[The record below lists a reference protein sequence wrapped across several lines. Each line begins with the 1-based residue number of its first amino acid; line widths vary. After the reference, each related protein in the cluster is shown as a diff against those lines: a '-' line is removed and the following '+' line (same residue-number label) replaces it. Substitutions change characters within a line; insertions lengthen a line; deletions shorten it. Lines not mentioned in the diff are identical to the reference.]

1 MNRLQKEF
9 DIDKKVTKCV
19 ELGQTDRLFNQ
30 RRSSRRHELRVRK
43 VPGLFRFL
51 REISAKHPSYSKGQK
66 LKLWESMDADAKR
79 RYDLDGALLR
89 EESRISKETYYSRLC
104 EAIRRNEL
112 YVLTVSFW
120 LLPFHLFQLMF

>member
-19 ELGQTDRLFNQ
+19 ELVEIDRLFNQ
-30 RRSSRRHELRVRK
+30 RRSSCRHELGIWRTT
-43 VPGLFRFL
+43 GFTRFIK
-51 REISAKHPSYSKGQK
+51 EISAKHPSYSKGQK

-112 YVLTVSFW
+112 FVLTVSF
-120 LLPFHLFQLMF
+120 